1 MVHSFCY
8 FRKGEPLYFLWDIE
22 SGSLYNVD
30 YVAFLCA
37 RNRYGKFD
45 SEAERSAFSALSAE
59 ETKET
64 EAEFDQLEK
73 EGALNAKPL
82 IDKFSKRVS
91 AVKAMCLH
99 ICHDCNLRCGY
110 CFASGGTYNTARDY
124 MSAEVGEK
132 AVDFLIKNSGEIKNL
147 EVDYFGGEPL
157 MNLDVVKRITEYAK
171 DEAAKAG
178 KRFSFTMTTN
188 CLLLNEETAAWLNG
202 EMDNVVLSIDGR
214 ESVHNAVR
222 HTVSG
227 RNAYP
232 LILKNALNF
241 RRIRGAAK
249 SYVRGTF
256 TKNNLDFTEDVKAL
270 NDLGFDQISMEP
282 VVLDENDALAITAS
296 DAETV
301 KKEYERLA
309 EEYLDRRAGGKWFNF
324 FHYMIDLDHGPCIH
338 KRLTGC
344 GAGTEYLAVSPT
356 GDIYPCHQFVGNSE
370 YYIGN
375 VYDGILHPEIRERFS
390 GYTVLKKEH
399 CADCPAKYYCGGGCA
414 ANALKFSGR
423 PDGRYELGCELQK
436 KRMEMSLAVAY
447 IERAGSDKTRH

>member
-1 MVHSFCY
+1 MVHSFV
-8 FRKGEPLYFLWDIE
+8 FRHKGEPLYFLWDIE

-30 YVAFLCA
+30 HVAFLCA
-37 RNRYGKFD
+37 RSRYGTLTDDADKSAFAALGEREK
-45 SEAERSAFSALSAE
+45 SEAVAE
-59 ETKET
+59 LESL
-64 EAEFDQLEK
+64 EAD
-73 EGALNAKPL
+73 GALNAKPVV
-82 IDKFSKRVS
+82 DKFRKRVS
-91 AVKAMCLH
+91 RVKAMCLH

-188 CLLLNEETAAWLNG
+188 CLLLNEDTAEWLNC

-227 RNAYP
+227 KNAYP
-232 LILKNALNF
+232 VILKNALNF
-241 RRIRGAAK
+241 RRIRGAGK
-249 SYVRGTF
+249 YYVRGTF
-256 TKNNLDFTEDVKAL
+256 TKNNLDFAEDVKAL

-282 VVLDENDALAITAS
+282 VVLDDADPLAITES
-296 DAETV
+296 DVERIKT
-301 KKEYERLA
+301 EYERLA
-309 EEYLDRRAGGKWFNF
+309 EEYLERRSGGKWFNF

-356 GDIYPCHQFVGNSE
+356 GDIYPCHQFVGNGE

-375 VYDGILHPEIRERFS
+375 VYDGILRPDVRERFA
-390 GYTVLKKEH
+390 GFTVLEKEH

-423 PDGRYELGCELQK
+423 PDGRYAVGCELQK
-436 KRMEMSLAVAY
+436 KRLEMSLAVAY
-447 IERAGSDKTRH
+447 IERKAPV